1 MENRKQSRGWGI
13 GRGVKVGDAWRVIP
27 AAALVL
33 AGWLAAWAPAGP
45 ATPGRSLARLPV
57 KEVTVFKDGH
67 AFVLHHGRMPTDARG
82 KVVLDYLPSPVVG
95 TFWPYAAGPDARL
108 RTVTAGRHRVRTDRT
123 ALSLRDLVEANVGQE
138 VVVTE
143 THGPEPRTYRA
154 RIEGLPFRSGE
165 EQEAVSPAD
174 AGEKAVEK
182 GSVVLLRTETGVK
195 VIGLDRI
202 LDLSFP
208 SDYRTSVAGEDFR
221 DLLTLDL
228 DWRGGQPRSE
238 AEVGLV
244 YLQKGIRWIPGYKV
258 DLDGRGGAV
267 VRLQAT
273 LVNELTDLRDVT
285 AHLVVGVPSFEFKG
299 ALDPISL
306 QQAAAQLSAHFR
318 PDAQT
323 GYAFSNAI
331 MTQQVSAIL
340 PDRSMSDG
348 PEGGEGGL
356 GPDVAGS
363 GRNEDLYVFT
373 VPGLTLAKGERTV
386 LTLGEFTMR
395 YRDVFLL
402 DIPFAP
408 PPEVWRQVDGARQA
422 EVTRLVA
429 APKVVHKIRL
439 TNGSDVPLTTA
450 PALILENGRVLAQSL
465 MTYAAPGSDTDLP
478 VTVAVDVRVS
488 KTDVETGRK
497 PDAERWQGDTYA
509 RVDLSGKIVLVS
521 HRKAPVELEVV
532 RHALGRVDTADSGGK
547 VERVNTLEDPGFTAG
562 SGSCPGWWN
571 WFPWP
576 YWWGRLNEVGRI
588 RWTVTLSPRT
598 PVELGY
604 TWHYF
609 WR

>member
-1 MENRKQSRGWGI
+1 MESRKQPGGREI
-13 GRGVKVGDAWRVIP
+13 GKEMKAGDARRLIP
-27 AAALVL
+27 AAALIL
-33 AGWLAAWAPAGP
+33 AVGLAAWASAGTT
-45 ATPGRSLARLPV
+45 TPGRSLARLPV
-57 KEVTVFKDGH
+57 TEVTVFKDGH
-67 AFVLHHGRMPTDARG
+67 AFVLHQGRMPADARG

-95 TFWPYAAGPDARL
+95 TFWPYAAGPDVRL
-108 RTVTAGRHRVRTDRT
+108 RTVTAGRHRVRTERT
-123 ALSLRDLVEANVGQE
+123 ALSLKDLLEANVGRE

-165 EQEAVSPAD
+165 ELEAISPPG
-174 AGEKAVEK
+174 AGEKTVEK
-182 GSVVLLRTETGVK
+182 GSVVMLRTEAGVK
-195 VIGLDRI
+195 VIGLDRV

-208 SDYRTSVAGEDFR
+208 ADYATSAPGEEFR

-228 DWRGGQPRSE
+228 EWRGGQPRSE

-258 DLDGRGGAV
+258 ELDGRGGAV

-273 LVNELTDLRDVT
+273 LVNELTDLQDVT
-285 AHLVVGVPSFEFKG
+285 AHLVVGVPSFEFKET
-299 ALDPISL
+299 LDPISL

-318 PDAQT
+318 PEART
-323 GYAFSNAI
+323 AYAFSNAI
-331 MTQQVSAIL
+331 MTQQVSAL
-340 PDRSMSDG
+340 DPNRAG
-348 PEGGEGGL
+348 PGETEGGEGGL

-373 VPGLTLAKGERTV
+373 VPRLTLAKGERTV
-386 LTLGEFTMR
+386 VTLGEFTMR

-408 PPEVWRQVDGARQA
+408 PSEVWRQADGARQA
-422 EVTRLVA
+422 ELARRVA
-429 APKVVHKIRL
+429 APKVMHKVRL

-478 VTVAVDVRVS
+478 VTVAVDVRIS
-488 KTDVETGRK
+488 KTDVETARK
-497 PDAERWQGDTYA
+497 PDAERRQGDAYA
-509 RVDLSGKIVLVS
+509 RVDLAGKIVLVS
-521 HRKAPVELEVV
+521 HRKAAVELEVV

-547 VERVNTLEDPGFTAG
+547 VERVNTLEDPGFTGG
-562 SGSCPGWWN
+562 SGALPDWWG

-588 RWTVTLSPRT
+588 RWMVKLSPGT
-598 PVELGY
+598 PVELNY